1 MCEGKRVWGEGD
13 QKAATRFLVQFYEQ
27 AVRACD
33 EEAVVM
39 ADQGHTQCK
48 CALSTALKC
57 TSNSQHSVH
66 IKSLRHESVLSTS
79 TVCGP
84 GGPGPGG
91 HDIARAATSANPE
104 SMGAMVG
111 SITYCW
117 VLRAVNI
124 LLVTD
129 RLRVLTVYMLW

>member
-1 MCEGKRVWGEGD
+1 MG
-13 QKAATRFLVQFYEQ
+13 
-27 AVRACD
+27 VR
-33 EEAVVM
+33 
-39 ADQGHTQCK
+39 HL
-48 CALSTALKC
+48 ALSAL
-57 TSNSQHSVH
+57 TRMGTQW
-66 IKSLRHESVLSTS
+66 HESVLSTS